1 MKSLGYILITVVF
14 LAGALAAVVDK
25 QQVQWHYF
33 VIAIAIGAAGIALVH
48 FGKRNIITSEGKLA
62 SNMQSI
68 ETALACIVKNITQLN
83 AQKQSINTYDV
94 RHHIDRLFIEDINTF
109 VQARQTIAHVYGLA
123 AYGDVMNHFAAG
135 ERYLN
140 RVWSASADGYIDE
153 VNAYLEKARE
163 QFSESLDKIR
173 QLSASPQSSGL
184 LTEDALRRSPSDKS
198 VPKVKKNE

>member
-1 MKSLGYILITVVF
+1 MRILGYILITAGF
-14 LAGALAAVVDK
+14 LAGSLAAVVDI

-33 VIAIAIGAAGIALVH
+33 VIAVAIGAAGIAFVRLA
-48 FGKRNIITSEGKLA
+48 KRHIITSEGKLT

-68 ETALACIVKNITQLN
+68 EIALAHIVENITQLN
-83 AQKQSINTYDV
+83 ARKQSINTYDV
-94 RHHIDRLFIEDINTF
+94 RHHIDQLFIEDINTF

-153 VNAYLEKARE
+153 VNDYLEKAQA

-173 QLSASPQSSGL
+173 NFKSTVVSP
-184 LTEDALRRSPSDKS
+184 R
-198 VPKVKKNE
+198 